1 MFQKSISIIRTSAVQ
16 FQNLRYFYTTFGGIQ
31 VNHFGQLIL
40 KFDSQVTRCE
50 KSRRKSDI
58 ILSLRIQDKT
68 IMEKQQ
74 HMLLI
79 VINHQSDQ
87 LKNRKFYKYSSAN
100 ANFSKSSG
108 KGHKTKGRNL
118 KHLYGSLWTK
128 PSEILAFMAISST
141 YCIPRT
147 LMN

>member
-1 MFQKSISIIRTSAVQ
+1 MFRTSAVQ

-100 ANFSKSSG
+100 ANFSKSSH
-108 KGHKTKGRNL
+108 KGHKTKGQIL
-118 KHLYGSLWTK
+118 KHSNDSLWTYDVMAPKQK
-128 PSEILAFMAISST
+128 PSMS
-141 YCIPRT
+141 
-147 LMN
+147 

>member
-1 MFQKSISIIRTSAVQ
+1 MIQNWITMFRTSAVQ

-87 LKNRKFYKYSSAN
+87 LKNRKFYKYQWWKITLRICQL
-100 ANFSKSSG
+100 SKSSHCDLVVW
-108 KGHKTKGRNL
+108 KLLSCFPPAWNCWI
-118 KHLYGSLWTK
+118 Y
-128 PSEILAFMAISST
+128 
-141 YCIPRT
+141 
-147 LMN
+147 

>member
-1 MFQKSISIIRTSAVQ
+1 MFRTSAVQ

-87 LKNRKFYKYSSAN
+87 LKTCKYYRYSLENAKYSKLN
-100 ANFSKSSG
+100 G
-108 KGHKTKGRNL
+108 KGHKTKGQVL
-118 KHLYGSLWTK
+118 KLSNGSLWTT
-128 PSEILAFMAISST
+128 SSGILAFTNISVI
-141 YCIPRT
+141 YCTPRT
-147 LMN
+147 LIS

>member
-68 IMEKQQ
+68 VKEKQQ
-74 HMLLI
+74 HILQI
-79 VINHQSDQ
+79 HQSDQ
-87 LKNRKFYKYSSAN
+87 LQNRKFYENFSEY
-100 ANFSKSSG
+100 ANFSKSSD
-108 KGHKTKGRNL
+108 KGHKTKGQIL
-118 KHLYGSLWTK
+118 IHSLGSFWTK
-128 PSEILAFMAISST
+128 V
-141 YCIPRT
+141 
-147 LMN
+147 

>member
-1 MFQKSISIIRTSAVQ
+1 MIRTSAVQ

-68 IMEKQQ
+68 VKEKQQ
-74 HMLLI
+74 HILQI
-79 VINHQSDQ
+79 HQSDQ
-87 LKNRKFYKYSSAN
+87 LQNRKFYENFLEYAS
-100 ANFSKSSG
+100 FSKSSH
-108 KGHKTKGRNL
+108 KDHKTKGQ
-118 KHLYGSLWTK
+118 
-128 PSEILAFMAISST
+128 IL
-141 YCIPRT
+141 
-147 LMN
+147 